1 MSIISSQGSANHGV
15 RRVIITTAA
24 ALHPLSQA
32 PNATKNYFCKAVD
45 MKGFQIEIDMQALPP
60 GVTYNQ
66 IQPNQVWWVEKRT
79 TLYRLYLYGGTYDP
93 KTRQINSAG
102 LLPQFPPTWASYYDT
117 TSQIALVASTP
128 YKVTFNT
135 TQGQQG
141 FTLVDNSRI
150 TATAAGVYVFQFTAQ
165 AVTDAGGNS
174 TYNFTTWLRQNG
186 IDVPYTAGEVS
197 MYARTPK
204 TLLSW
209 NFVQEMNAGDYIE
222 MMWAVDTGGVIWI
235 AAQPAAA
242 NGYAPAYSKPP
253 YGPEIPSW
261 TMTVSQA

>member
-1 MSIISSQGSANHGV
+1 MSVTNKRFDTNSGV
-15 RRVIITTAA
+15 RRVIISSKPQLHPFSNSATAA
-24 ALHPLSQA
+24 
-32 PNATKNYFCKAVD
+32 KNYFCYGVD
-45 MKGFQIEIDMQALPP
+45 MNGFQYEIDLQAMPP
-60 GVTYNQ
+60 NMSINQ
-66 IQPNQVWWVEKRT
+66 IDVNQVWWVEKRT
-79 TLYRLYLYGGTYDP
+79 TLYRLYLYAGIYNT
-93 KTRQINSAG
+93 KTRQIDSLG

-117 TSQIALVASTP
+117 TNQIAPVASTP

-135 TQGQQG
+135 IQGQQG

-197 MYARTPK
+197 MYARNPN

-222 MMWAVDTGGVIWI
+222 MMWATDTGGTIWI